1 LPFIILVSDTDRRLV
16 RQPQLRPLAMANKE
30 FDPYREA
37 LVIETSTVWP
47 EEMADLDRPTR
58 ERLAQRLHAEPD
70 KAAQLSYERLH
81 TGFARVITVT
91 AEDLARVK

>member
-1 LPFIILVSDTDRRLV
+1 
-16 RQPQLRPLAMANKE
+16 MANKE

-37 LVIETSTVWP
+37 LVIETLTIWP
-47 EEMADLDRPTR
+47 DEMGDLDAATR
-58 ERLAQRLHAEPD
+58 QRIAQRLHAEPD

-81 TGFARVITVT
+81 TGFARIITVT